1 MLSTKQKSRAETQKK
16 KNSIE
21 KKHQTRITGGN
32 QKHKGKKK
40 QIKCRAIRGEKDKI
54 SVVCPNN
61 HSKYKWTGFTYQKA
75 E

>member
-32 QKHKGKKK
+32 QKHKGKK
-40 QIKCRAIRGEKDKI
+40 QIKCRAIRGKKDKI